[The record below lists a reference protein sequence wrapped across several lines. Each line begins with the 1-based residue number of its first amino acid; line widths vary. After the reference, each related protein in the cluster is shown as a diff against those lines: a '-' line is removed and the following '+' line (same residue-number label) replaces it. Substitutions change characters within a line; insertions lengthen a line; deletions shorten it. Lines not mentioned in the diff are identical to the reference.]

1 MKRIGFIALSGVR
14 AHNAELTKLGL
25 TLPGFVDR
33 NRIIASLPS
42 LGLLTLAGLTP
53 NKFGVEYHEIADL
66 KKVAAGV
73 SPAGEPCVPPGGK
86 GSPGDQAA
94 KIPAAIQNSNAVPVG
109 RMPPS
114 TAGRM
119 PAATTLDLP
128 DDFDLVAIS
137 TFTAQLNEA
146 YAVADFYRARKIPVV
161 MGGIT
166 VSSLPDEARE
176 HCTSVVIGEGEPLWP
191 EVLKDFE
198 RGALK
203 PVYTPSKEFDLA
215 DAPMPRFDLLDP
227 DKYNRLTVQ
236 TSRGC
241 PHRCEFCASSILLT
255 PRYKVKPVDKVIAEI
270 REIKKI
276 WPRPFIEFADD
287 NSFVHH
293 EHYKKLLRALAREK
307 LRWFTEADI
316 SVAKDDE
323 LLGLMRDSGC
333 QQVLIGLESPCRT
346 SLYGMELK
354 SNWKLRQQDFYKEA
368 IAKIQSYGIT
378 VNGCFILG
386 LDGDTRD
393 VFDDVLNFVR
403 DSKLYEVQVTFM
415 TAFPG
420 TPLYARL
427 KREGRILRDRAW
439 ELCTLFDINFQPKNM
454 SVAELQG
461 GFLQLARQLYSAQE
475 TQTRRANF
483 KRMLKSSA
491 NFGRSTKR
499 EGLTLAV

>member
-1 MKRIGFIALSGVR
+1 MKRIGFIAMSGVR
-14 AHNAELTKLGL
+14 AHNAELTRLGL

-33 NRIIASLPS
+33 NKIIASLPS
-42 LGLLTLAGLTP
+42 LGLLTLAGMTP
-53 NKFGVEYHEIADL
+53 GKFDVEYHEIADL

-73 SPAGEPCVPPGGK
+73 SPALEPDVPPGGK
-86 GSPGDQAA
+86 AERSNQNPG
-94 KIPAAIQNSNAVPVG
+94 IPAAREDSYANPDG

-119 PAATTLDLP
+119 PAATAFDLP
-128 DDFDLVAIS
+128 TDFDLVAIS
-137 TFTAQLNEA
+137 TFTAQLHEA
-146 YAVADFYRARKIPVV
+146 YAVADFYRARGIPVIL
-161 MGGIT
+161 GGIT
-166 VSSLPDEARE
+166 VSSLPAEAQE
-176 HCTSVVIGEGEPLWP
+176 HGTSVVIGEGEPLWP
-191 EVLKDFE
+191 QVLADFD

-203 PVYTPSKEFDLA
+203 PVYTPSREFDLA

-255 PRYKVKPVDKVIAEI
+255 PRYKVKPVAKVIAEI

-287 NSFVHH
+287 NSFVHR
-293 EHYKKLLRALAREK
+293 EHYKRLLRELAKEK
-307 LRWFTEADI
+307 LRWFTEADVR
-316 SVAKDDE
+316 VADDDE
-323 LLGLMRDSGC
+323 LLGLLRDSGC
-333 QQVLIGLESPCRT
+333 QQILIGLESPCRT
-346 SLYGMELK
+346 SLYGVELK

-393 VFDDVLNFVR
+393 VFDDVLHFAR
-403 DSKLYEVQVTFM
+403 DSGLYEVQVTFM

-427 KREGRILRDRAW
+427 KREGRIIRDRAW
-439 ELCTLFDINFQPKNM
+439 ELCTLFDINFRPKNM
-454 SVAELQG
+454 SVEQLQS
-461 GFLQLARQLYSAQE
+461 GFLKLVKQLYSAEE
-475 TQTRRANF
+475 TRERRRKF
-483 KRMLKSSA
+483 KRMLKTSL
-491 NFGRSTKR
+491 NFGRRAVR
-499 EGLTLAV
+499 EAEALAT